1 MAIRGL
7 TAFAK
12 LSSSQSFSQTNG
24 PVDFSNRWRSCY
36 GKSREPTAVLNHP
49 IWLPWAVKLKPLKQ
63 RLAELRYSFVHT
75 PAAIKFVWRGNHWGI
90 VGLGLLTLAGALLP
104 AAQAWVGKLIVDGV
118 VAAIQHGRDHALA
131 QSVYYYLVVELGLI
145 LFSTGVAQGRRL
157 IQQLIQLKLAN
168 QIRGE
173 IIDKALTLDLAFF
186 EHPDYY
192 DKLQNARREGGYKPV
207 ELINDTFQIVQNAIT
222 LVSFALLLL
231 RFSPWLVAILIV
243 TSIPAFIAET
253 RFSGQGFRLL
263 TRRAPE
269 SRQIN
274 YLSRLLTEDSSAKEI
289 KLYNL
294 GATLLRRYL
303 TLFEKFFREDRAL
316 ACRRALAGF
325 SLGLLATLGFYAS
338 YAWIVW
344 HTVQSHI
351 SLGDMTL
358 YLALFRQGQ
367 TTFQS
372 ILYAVSS
379 IYENN
384 LFMSNFFE
392 YLAMKPQLAIA
403 AAPKVLPTTLL
414 GGIEFRDVGFRYPD
428 HEDWAL
434 RGVNLI
440 IRPGEKI
447 ALVGH
452 NGAGKT
458 TLIKLLSRLY
468 DPSEGAI
475 LIDGIDLREVDPL
488 ALRQKIGVIFQ
499 DFVRYHVPVKE
510 NIGFG
515 QIDALADRERIIE
528 SARKSGADAIID
540 GLPDSYDTM
549 LGRWFRGGHELS
561 LGQWQKIALA
571 RAFMR
576 DAEILVLDEPTA
588 SVDAQSEYEI
598 FRRFQELTAGKMAIL
613 ISHRFSTVRMA
624 DRIAVIEGGAIGEIG
639 SHAELIARQGTYARL
654 FSMQAEGYR

>member
-1 MAIRGL
+1 MKGL
-7 TAFAK
+7 LQQF
-12 LSSSQSFSQTNG
+12 N
-24 PVDFSNRWRSCY
+24 
-36 GKSREPTAVLNHP
+36 EM
-49 IWLPWAVKLKPLKQ
+49 
-63 RLAELRYSFVHT
+63 RYSFVHT
-75 PAAIKFVWRGNHWGI
+75 PQAIRFVWRGNRWGI
-90 VGLGLLTLAGALLP
+90 VGLAVLTLAGALLP

-118 VAAIQHGRDHALA
+118 VAAIQHGQDHEQAK
-131 QSVYYYLVVELGLI
+131 SVFYYLVVELVLI
-145 LFSTGVAQGRRL
+145 LFSTGVIQARRL
-157 IQQLIQLKLAN
+157 IQQLTQLKLAN

-173 IIDKALTLDLAFF
+173 IIAKALTLDLAFF
-186 EHPDYY
+186 EHPEYY

-207 ELINDTFQIVQNAIT
+207 ELINDSFQIVQNAIT
-222 LVSFALLLL
+222 LASFAVLLL
-231 RFSPWLVAILIV
+231 RFSPWLVAILV
-243 TSIPAFIAET
+243 LTSIPAFIAET

-263 TRRAPE
+263 SRRAPE

-289 KLYNL
+289 KLFNL
-294 GATLLRRYL
+294 GATLLTRYM
-303 TLFEKFFREDRAL
+303 TLFEKFFHEDKAL
-316 ACRRALAGF
+316 ARRRAIAGF
-325 SLGLLATLGFYAS
+325 SLGLVATLGFYGA

-344 HTVQSHI
+344 HTVQNRI

-358 YLALFRQGQ
+358 YLAIFRQGQ
-367 TTFQS
+367 TTFQT
-372 ILYAVSS
+372 ILYAVGS

-392 YLAMKPQLAIA
+392 FLDMTPQLAIA
-403 AAPKVLPTTLL
+403 AQPKVLPATLRE
-414 GGIEFRDVGFRYPD
+414 GIEFRDVGYRYAD
-428 HEDWAL
+428 NEAWAL
-434 RGVNLI
+434 RGINLI

-468 DPSEGAI
+468 DPTEGSI
-475 LIDGIDLREVDPL
+475 LIDGIDLREIDPL

-499 DFVRYHVPVKE
+499 DFVRYHVPAKE

-515 QIDALADRERIIE
+515 QIDAMADLARVVE
-528 SARKSGADAIID
+528 SARKSGADTIID
-540 GLPDSYDTM
+540 TLPENYDTM
-549 LGRWFRGGHELS
+549 LGRWFHGGHELS

-598 FRRFQELTAGKMAIL
+598 FRHFQELTAGKMAIL

-624 DRIAVIEGGAIGEIG
+624 DRIAVIEGGAISEIG
-639 SHAELIARQGTYARL
+639 THQQLVDRNGTYARL
-654 FSMQAEGYR
+654 FSLQAEGYR

>member
-1 MAIRGL
+1 MHTPQAIR
-7 TAFAK
+7 
-12 LSSSQSFSQTNG
+12 
-24 PVDFSNRWRSCY
+24 
-36 GKSREPTAVLNHP
+36 
-49 IWLPWAVKLKPLKQ
+49 
-63 RLAELRYSFVHT
+63 
-75 PAAIKFVWRGNHWGI
+75 FVWRNNHWGI
-90 VGLGLLTLAGALLP
+90 LGLAFLTLAGALLP

-118 VAAIQHGRDHALA
+118 VAAIQHGQDNA
-131 QSVYYYLVVELGLI
+131 QAKAVFYYLVVELLLI
-145 LFSTGVAQGRRL
+145 LFSTGVVQARRL
-157 IQQLIQLKLAN
+157 IQQLTQLKLAN

-173 IIDKALTLDLAFF
+173 IIGKALTLDLAFF

-222 LVSFALLLL
+222 LASFALLLL

-269 SRQIN
+269 TRQIN
-274 YLSRLLTEDSSAKEI
+274 YLSRLLTEDGSAKEI
-289 KLYNL
+289 KLFNL
-294 GATLLRRYL
+294 GGTLLTRYM
-303 TLFEKFFREDRAL
+303 TLFEKFFREDKVL
-316 ACRRALAGF
+316 ACRRAMAGF
-325 SLGLLATLGFYAS
+325 SLGLVATLGFYGS

-344 HTVQSHI
+344 HTVQRRI

-358 YLALFRQGQ
+358 YLAIFRQGQ
-367 TTFQS
+367 ATFQN

-392 YLAMKPQLAIA
+392 FLGMTPQLAIA
-403 AAPKVLPTTLL
+403 AEPKALPVTLR

-428 HEDWAL
+428 KDAWAL

-468 DPSEGAI
+468 DPTEGTI
-475 LIDGIDLREVDPL
+475 LLDGIDLREVDPL

-499 DFVRYHVPVKE
+499 DFVRYHLPAKE

-515 QIDALADRERIIE
+515 QIDAAANLDRIVA
-528 SARKSGADAIID
+528 SARKSGADTIID
-540 GLPDSYDTM
+540 SLPDSYDTM
-549 LGRWFRGGHELS
+549 LGRWFRDGHELS
-561 LGQWQKIALA
+561 IGQWQKIALA

-576 DAEILVLDEPTA
+576 EAEILVLDEPTA

-598 FRRFQELTAGKMAIL
+598 FRHFQELTAGKMAIL

-624 DRIAVIEGGAIGEIG
+624 DRIAVIEGGGISEIG
-639 SHAELIARQGTYARL
+639 SHAELIDRNGTYARL
-654 FSMQAEGYR
+654 FSLQAEGYR